1 MYVKRIAHSTM
12 FTHHKAILRLGI
24 PIAIG
29 QLGVIIM
36 GFADTMMVGRYS
48 TEALAAASFV
58 NSVFNLITF
67 LLMGYSYGL
76 TPLVSSLF
84 GRGKHRE
91 AGTTL
96 AQAVV
101 CNLLFAL
108 LLMGLMG
115 VGYFCLDRMGQ
126 PPHLLP
132 IVRPYYLCVMW
143 SIPFLALFNVMR
155 QFTDGITETAT
166 AMWALL
172 AGNALN
178 VVGNFLLIYGVG
190 PFPELGLTGAG
201 LSTLFSRVVTAAILL
216 AVLWLR
222 PRYETF
228 REGIRKADYT
238 AQSLHH
244 INRQSLP
251 IALQMGTES
260 GAFTF
265 SGIMA
270 GWLGA
275 VDLASFQVMVT
286 IGMLG
291 FLLYYSFG
299 AGLSIRVA
307 TFYGA
312 HDEVQLRRATRAG
325 QHILLGMA
333 AISSLIFLLL
343 GKTLVQSFTTD
354 PAVITLCM
362 GLIPPL
368 ILYQLGDAMQI
379 CYANALR
386 GTAHVMPM
394 MWIAFF
400 SYLVV
405 NIPIAYLL
413 AFTLGLGSQGLFLA
427 FSCGLFVA
435 AFLFYNRYHAVVRRG

>member
-1 MYVKRIAHSTM
+1 M
-12 FTHHKAILRLGI
+12 FSHHKAILKLGI

-29 QLGVIIM
+29 QLGVIVM
-36 GFADTMMVGRYS
+36 GFADTVMVGRYS
-48 TEALAAASFV
+48 TDALAAASFV
-58 NSVFNLITF
+58 NSVFNLIAF

-76 TPLVSSLF
+76 TPLISSLF
-84 GRGKHRE
+84 GRGEHRE
-91 AGTTL
+91 AGSTL
-96 AQAVV
+96 AHAVV
-101 CNLLFAL
+101 CNLLFAF
-108 LLMGLMG
+108 LLMGLML
-115 VGYFCLDRMGQ
+115 VGYFWLDCMGQ

-132 IVRPYYLCVMW
+132 IVRPYYQCVMY
-143 SIPFLALFNVMR
+143 SIPFLAFFNVMR
-155 QFTDGITETAT
+155 QFTDGITDTAT

-172 AGNALN
+172 AGNAMN
-178 VVGNFLLIYGVG
+178 VVGNILLIYGIG

-216 AVLWLR
+216 SVLWFR
-222 PRYETF
+222 PRYASF
-228 REGIRKADYT
+228 RKGVRMAGYSS
-238 AQSLHH
+238 AALRH

-286 IGMLG
+286 IGTLG

-307 TFYGA
+307 AFYGG
-312 HDEVQLRRATRAG
+312 HDAMQLRQTTRAG
-325 QHILLGMA
+325 RHILLGMA
-333 AISSLIFLLL
+333 AVSSLTFLLL
-343 GKTLVQSFTTD
+343 GKTLIQSFTTD
-354 PAVITLCM
+354 PAVITLCI

-405 NIPIAYLL
+405 NLPVAYLL
-413 AFTLGLGSQGLFLA
+413 AFSLGLGSKGLFLA

-435 AFLFYNRYHAVVRRG
+435 AFLFYNRYQAVVRRG